1 MRILTTLVGNNKMLL
16 YWELLLLI
24 MNVKNNRDLA
34 KAAQELRIANV
45 NSQITI
51 DQGLRLGR
59 ELLRRHEFLFK
70 TKLVL

>member
-70 TKLVL
+70 TKMVL

>member
-1 MRILTTLVGNNKMLL
+1 MLL

-70 TKLVL
+70 TKMVL